1 MDNTFL
7 AEIHGRLNRAK
18 VLLKI
23 VLVSASLGFILSIL
37 TDFLP
42 YEITE
47 FAVGAVILLASTSI
61 LWYLAGRDLISTFH
75 DLMKTPFERL
85 GKLEEFLSGNIDPK
99 ALIALRQSQIP
110 DSTLKDLFATFKKY
124 FDTYASIFYT
134 LEFVGFLNVIFYILL
149 VPAPKV
155 IKNMNFSIP
164 LQPFVGFLT
173 IAVPVTV
180 SIALGLTEWRGDSLL
195 NNPRCILD
203 LLDNLK
209 SRKLLLFSDLVFLF
223 LFFMISFFFM
233 PITLTPTLT
242 PQLGVIL
249 ILGASAIIG
258 IDLGFLAGIV
268 HHLMLGASYRDF
280 VYLNCLYRQVIDK
293 AAQQAQD
300 IVKQGAQHPASQ
312 GQGT

>member
-23 VLVSASLGFILSIL
+23 VLVSASLGLILSIL

-42 YEITE
+42 YEITG
-47 FAVGAVILLASTSI
+47 FAVGAVILLTSTSI
-61 LWYLAGRDLISTFH
+61 LWYLAGRDLIFTFH
-75 DLMKTPFERL
+75 DLMKTP
-85 GKLEEFLSGNIDPK
+85 LEEFLSGNIDPK
-99 ALIALRQSQIP
+99 ALIDLHQSQNL
-110 DSTLKDLFATFKKY
+110 DLTLKDLFATFKKY

-149 VPAPKV
+149 EVAPKV

-195 NNPRCILD
+195 NNPNCILD

-209 SRKLLLFSDLVFLF
+209 SRKLLLFGDLVFLF
-223 LFFMISFFFM
+223 FFLMISFIFM
-233 PITLTPTLT
+233 PIKLTSTLT
-242 PQLGVIL
+242 PQLSVVL

-280 VYLNCLYRQVIDK
+280 VHLNCLYRQVIDK
-293 AAQQAQD
+293 VAQQAQD
-300 IVKQGAQHPASQ
+300 IIKQGAQHPANQ
-312 GQGT
+312 DRGT

>member
-23 VLVSASLGFILSIL
+23 VLVSASLGLILSIL

-42 YEITE
+42 YEITG
-47 FAVGAVILLASTSI
+47 FAVGAVILLTSTSI

-110 DSTLKDLFATFKKY
+110 DSTLKDLIGTFTNY
-124 FDTYASIFYT
+124 FGLYALIFYS
-134 LEFVGFLNVIFYILL
+134 LEFVGFLNVFFYVLL
-149 VPAPKV
+149 EFAPKV
-155 IKNMNFSIP
+155 IKNFSIP

-173 IAVPVTV
+173 VAVPVTV

-209 SRKLLLFSDLVFLF
+209 SRKSLLFSDFVFL
-223 LFFMISFFFM
+223 LFFLILSFSLM
-233 PITLTPTLT
+233 PITLTLKI
-242 PQLGVIL
+242 GVVPIL
-249 ILGASAIIG
+249 VASAIIG
-258 IDLGFLAGIV
+258 LDLGFLAGIV
-268 HHLMLGASYRDF
+268 HHLVLEASYRDF
-280 VYLNCLYRQVIDK
+280 VYLNCLYRQLMDK
-293 AAQQAQD
+293 VAQQAQD
-300 IVKQGAQHPASQ
+300 IIKQGAQHPTGQ

>member
-23 VLVSASLGFILSIL
+23 VLVSASLGLILSIL
-37 TDFLP
+37 ADFFP
-42 YEITE
+42 YEITG
-47 FAVGAVILLASTSI
+47 FAVGAVILLTSTSI

-75 DLMKTPFERL
+75 DLMKTP
-85 GKLEEFLSGNIDPK
+85 LEEFLSGNIDPK
-99 ALIALRQSQIP
+99 ALIDLRQSQIL
-110 DSTLKDLFATFKKY
+110 DLTLKDLFATFKKY

-134 LEFVGFLNVIFYILL
+134 LEFVGFLNVIFYVLL
-149 VPAPKV
+149 EFAPKV

-195 NNPRCILD
+195 NNPNCILD

-209 SRKLLLFSDLVFLF
+209 SRKLLLFGDLVFLF
-223 LFFMISFFFM
+223 LFLMISFIFM
-233 PITLTPTLT
+233 PIKLTPTLT
-242 PQLGVIL
+242 PQLSVVL

-293 AAQQAQD
+293 VAQQAQD
-300 IVKQGAQHPASQ
+300 IIKQGAQHPANQ
-312 GQGT
+312 DRGT

>member
-23 VLVSASLGFILSIL
+23 VLVSASLGLILSIL

-42 YEITE
+42 YEITG
-47 FAVGAVILLASTSI
+47 FAVGAIILLTSTSI

-75 DLMKTPFERL
+75 DLMKTP
-85 GKLEEFLSGNIDPK
+85 LEEFLSGNIDPK
-99 ALIALRQSQIP
+99 ALIDLRQSQIL

-134 LEFVGFLNVIFYILL
+134 IEFAGILNVIFYVLL
-149 VPAPKV
+149 EFASKV
-155 IKNMNFSIP
+155 MLHLSIP

-195 NNPRCILD
+195 NNPNCILD

-209 SRKLLLFSDLVFLF
+209 SRKLLLFGDLVFLF
-223 LFFMISFFFM
+223 LFLMISFIFM
-233 PITLTPTLT
+233 PIELTSTLT
-242 PQLGVIL
+242 PQLRVVL
-249 ILGASAIIG
+249 TLGASAIIG

-293 AAQQAQD
+293 VAQQAQD
-300 IVKQGAQHPASQ
+300 IIKQGAQHPANQ
-312 GQGT
+312 DRGT

>member
-1 MDNTFL
+1 M
-7 AEIHGRLNRAK
+7 
-18 VLLKI
+18 LKI
-23 VLVSASLGFILSIL
+23 VLVSASLGLILSIL

-42 YEITE
+42 YEITG
-47 FAVGAVILLASTSI
+47 FAVGAVILLASTYI
-61 LWYLAGRDLISTFH
+61 LWYLVGIDLISTFH
-75 DLMKTPFERL
+75 DLMKTP
-85 GKLEEFLSGNIDPK
+85 LEEFLSGNIDPK
-99 ALIALRQSQIP
+99 TLIDLRQSQIL

-134 LEFVGFLNVIFYILL
+134 LEFVGFLNVIFYVLEF
-149 VPAPKV
+149 APKV

-195 NNPRCILD
+195 NNPNCILD

-209 SRKLLLFSDLVFLF
+209 SRKLLLFGDLVFLF
-223 LFFMISFFFM
+223 LFLMISFFFM
-233 PITLTPTLT
+233 PIKLTPTLT
-242 PQLGVIL
+242 PQLRVVL

-268 HHLMLGASYRDF
+268 HHLMLGASYRDL

-293 AAQQAQD
+293 VAQQAQD

-312 GQGT
+312 GRGT

>member
-23 VLVSASLGFILSIL
+23 VLVSASLGLILSLL

-42 YEITE
+42 YEIAG
-47 FAVGAVILLASTSI
+47 FAFGAFIPLLISTPI
-61 LWYLAGRDLISTFH
+61 LWYLAGRDLISAFH
-75 DLMKTPFERL
+75 DLMKTQFERL

-99 ALIALRQSQIP
+99 ALIDLRQSQIL

-134 LEFVGFLNVIFYILL
+134 LEFVGFLNVIFYVLL
-149 VPAPKV
+149 EFALKV
-155 IKNMNFSIP
+155 MPHLSIP

-173 IAVPVTV
+173 VAMPVTV

-209 SRKLLLFSDLVFLF
+209 SRKLLLFGDLVFLLFTLVSSLF
-223 LFFMISFFFM
+223 LM
-233 PITLTPTLT
+233 PIKLTPTLT
-242 PQLGVIL
+242 PQLRVVL
-249 ILGASAIIG
+249 TLVASAIIG

-268 HHLMLGASYRDF
+268 HHLVLGASYRDF
-280 VYLNCLYRQVIDK
+280 VYLNCLYRQLIDK
-293 AAQQAQD
+293 VAQQD
-300 IVKQGAQHPASQ
+300 K
-312 GQGT
+312 T

>member
-1 MDNTFL
+1 
-7 AEIHGRLNRAK
+7 
-18 VLLKI
+18 LLKI
-23 VLVSASLGFILSIL
+23 VIALVLACLGLVLSIV
-37 TDFLP
+37 TYFLP
-42 YEITE
+42 PYGII
-47 FAVGAVILLASTSI
+47 ALILVVISLILLMLAFS
-61 LWYLAGRDLISTFH
+61 LWSLAGSNLIPAFH

-110 DSTLKDLFATFKKY
+110 DSTLKDLIGTFTNY
-124 FDTYASIFYT
+124 FGLYALIFYP
-134 LEFVGFLNVIFYILL
+134 LEFAGILNVIFYILL
-149 VPAPKV
+149 EFVSKV
-155 IKNMNFSIP
+155 IKNLSIP

-195 NNPRCILD
+195 NNPNCILD

-209 SRKLLLFSDLVFLF
+209 SRKLLLFGDLVFLF
-223 LFFMISFFFM
+223 FFLMISFIFM
-233 PITLTPTLT
+233 PIKLTPTLT
-242 PQLGVIL
+242 PQLRVVL

-293 AAQQAQD
+293 VAQQAQD
-300 IVKQGAQHPASQ
+300 IIKQGAQHPASQ
-312 GQGT
+312 GRGT

>member
-1 MDNTFL
+1 
-7 AEIHGRLNRAK
+7 
-18 VLLKI
+18 LLKI
-23 VLVSASLGFILSIL
+23 VLVSASLGLILSIL

-42 YEITE
+42 YEITR
-47 FAVGAVILLASTSI
+47 FAVGAFILLTLTSI
-61 LWYLAGRDLISTFH
+61 LWYLVGRDLISTFH
-75 DLMKTPFERL
+75 DLMKTP
-85 GKLEEFLSGNIDPK
+85 LEEFLSGNIDPK
-99 ALIALRQSQIP
+99 ALIDLRQSQIL

-134 LEFVGFLNVIFYILL
+134 LEFVGFLNVIFYVLEF
-149 VPAPKV
+149 APKV

-195 NNPRCILD
+195 NNPNCILD

-209 SRKLLLFSDLVFLF
+209 SRKLLLFGDLVFLF
-223 LFFMISFFFM
+223 LFLMISFFFM
-233 PITLTPTLT
+233 PIKLTPTLT
-242 PQLGVIL
+242 PQLRVVL

-268 HHLMLGASYRDF
+268 HHLMLGASYRDL

-293 AAQQAQD
+293 VAQQAQD

-312 GQGT
+312 GRGT